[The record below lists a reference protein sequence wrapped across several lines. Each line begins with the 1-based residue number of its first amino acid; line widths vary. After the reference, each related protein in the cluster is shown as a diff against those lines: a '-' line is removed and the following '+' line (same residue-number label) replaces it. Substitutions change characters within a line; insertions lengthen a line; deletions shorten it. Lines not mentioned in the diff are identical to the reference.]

1 MLIGYKKAEME
12 EGMRGKYW
20 IVLGCITVMLAGM
33 ISGCERETDK
43 GTNLIGTEDKTP
55 ITFTYYSADG
65 EEDPWTD
72 PVAQAITEAT
82 GVTLKT
88 EYPVNGS
95 NDKIKLMI
103 VSGEYPDLIFAKGD
117 GATLIAKGA
126 LIDLT
131 DLIDTYGEN
140 IKKLYGDQIDKLQNS
155 VEDPSIYQ
163 LACSP
168 VDNQIFTTAGSAQLQ
183 WAVLAYNNY
192 EIPYTLE
199 EYENQIKNYLA
210 AYPTINGKETLGI
223 SISCSDWRWY
233 ITLANPSGFING
245 YPDNGQWVVDDDD
258 DYSVY
263 YKHMS
268 SGQYEYY
275 KWLNRMYN
283 EGILDADFATQ
294 QYEDYMAKIAEGRVL
309 GILDSK
315 WDYEDAEKILKAN
328 GEYDRTYAGL
338 PVTLNEDIKN
348 SILYDQGLST
358 GWGLAIT
365 QSCSNPDRLIEFL
378 DWMCSEE
385 AQILLNWG
393 IEGVNYG
400 IDENGKRYV
409 TEAEQLKKDT
419 DVNYEKE
426 SGVGYHTYP
435 FPRYGDGALDSNGD
449 YFTSNNRETTIANY
463 NEEEK
468 KALSAWGVESL
479 LDIFPSTE
487 SFGQISPYGAIYQW
501 SFPQKVEDYEASL
514 DAISYEYL
522 VRSIICSQ
530 DEFDGIWEEFQN
542 ALIDAGALDVNGI
555 VTELLHEKLEAWTVN

>member
-1 MLIGYKKAEME
+1 
-12 EGMRGKYW
+12 MRGKHW
-20 IVLGCITVMLAGM
+20 TIVLCMAVML
-33 ISGCERETDK
+33 ISSVSGCSREQNTESGLE
-43 GTNLIGTEDKTP
+43 GTKDKTP

-65 EEDPWTD
+65 QEDPWTD
-72 PVAQAITEAT
+72 PVAMAITKAT

-95 NDKIKLMI
+95 NDKIKLML

-117 GATLIAKGA
+117 GAILIEKGA
-126 LIDLT
+126 LLDLT
-131 DLIDTYGEN
+131 DLIETYGDN
-140 IKKLYGDQIDKLQNS
+140 IKKLYGDQFDKLRNS

-168 VDNQIFTTAGSAQLQ
+168 VDNRIFTTAGSAQLQ
-183 WAVLAYNNY
+183 WAVLAYNDY

-199 EYENQIKNYLA
+199 EYEKQIKSYME
-210 AYPTINGKETLGI
+210 AYPTINGKKTLGI

-233 ITLANPSGFING
+233 ITLANPSGFVNG

-258 DYSVY
+258 DYAVY

-283 EGILDADFATQ
+283 EGVLDSDFATQ

-309 GILDSK
+309 GLLDSK

-328 GEYDRTYAGL
+328 DQYDRTYAGL
-338 PVTLNEDIKN
+338 PVTLNEDIT
-348 SILYDQGLST
+348 STILYDQGLST

-365 QSCSNPDRLIEFL
+365 KNCSNPERLMQFL

-393 IEGVNYG
+393 IEGVNYEV
-400 IDENGKRYV
+400 DENGKRYV
-409 TEAEQLKKDT
+409 TEEEQQKKET
-419 DVNYEKE
+419 DIDYEIKT
-426 SGVGYHTYP
+426 GVGFHSYP
-435 FPRYGDGALDSNGD
+435 FPRFGDGALDSNGD
-449 YFTSNNRETTIANY
+449 YYTTNNEASTIANY

-468 KALSAWGVESL
+468 KALAAWGADTL
-479 LDIFPSTE
+479 LDIFPSPE
-487 SFGQISPYGAIYQW
+487 SFGRVSPYGAIYQW
-501 SFPQKVEDYEASL
+501 SMPAQVEDYEAEL
-514 DAISYEYL
+514 DAVSYNYL
-522 VRSIICSQ
+522 VKSIICSQ
-530 DEFDGIWEEFQN
+530 EDFDGIWEEFQT
-542 ALIDAGALDVNGI
+542 ALINTGALKANEI
-555 VTELLHEKLEAWTVN
+555 VTDFLHSKLDAWSDTE